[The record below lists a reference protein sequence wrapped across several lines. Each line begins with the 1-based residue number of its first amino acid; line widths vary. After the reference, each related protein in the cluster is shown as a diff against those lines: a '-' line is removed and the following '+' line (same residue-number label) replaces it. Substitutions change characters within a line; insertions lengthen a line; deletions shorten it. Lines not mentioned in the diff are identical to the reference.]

1 MTLNCYSANETQQII
16 LGRTVGLQ
24 AACVIRDISFTLAV
38 AVNGDAANKHDD
50 ETHNASPQE
59 AESRQS
65 AHAERYLYNK

>member
-1 MTLNCYSANETQQII
+1 MTLECYSANETQQIV
-16 LGRTVGLQ
+16 LDRTVGLQ
-24 AACVIRDISFTLAV
+24 AACVIGEISFTRLV
-38 AVNGDAANKHDD
+38 AANKHDD